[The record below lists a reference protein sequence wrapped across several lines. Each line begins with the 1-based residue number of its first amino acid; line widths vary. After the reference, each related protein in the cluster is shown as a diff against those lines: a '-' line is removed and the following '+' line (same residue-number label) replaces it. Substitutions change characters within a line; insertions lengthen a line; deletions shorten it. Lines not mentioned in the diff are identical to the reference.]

1 MSTQI
6 LTTQTITDAELQASA
21 GGMVN
26 PADATGMNWDEVRAH
41 PDTFE
46 TRWAEYQAQH
56 PQQPG
61 LLGSTTR

>member
-1 MSTQI
+1 MTTQI
-6 LTTQTITDAELQASA
+6 LTAQTITDSELQTSA

-26 PADATGMNWDEVRAH
+26 PADATGMSWKQVHDH
-41 PDTFE
+41 PDTFK

-61 LLGSTTR
+61 LLGSTAR

>member
-1 MSTQI
+1 M
-6 LTTQTITDAELQASA
+6 TTQTLNLQTIADTELQASS

-26 PADATGMNWDEVRAH
+26 PAAATGMTWDEVHNHR
-41 PDTFE
+41 DIFE

-61 LLGSTTR
+61 LLGSTAR

>member
-1 MSTQI
+1 MTTQI
-6 LTTQTITDAELQASA
+6 LTAQTITDAELQASA

-26 PADATGMNWDEVRAH
+26 PAAATGMTWKQVHDH
-41 PDTFE
+41 PDTFK

-61 LLGSTTR
+61 LLGSTAR

>member
-1 MSTQI
+1 MTTQI

-26 PADATGMNWDEVRAH
+26 PADATGMTWKQVHDH
-41 PDTFE
+41 PDTFK

-61 LLGSTTR
+61 LLGSTAR